1 VVTGNGEPDGDV
13 EAYVEL
19 VRRTALSVASRR
31 RPARC
36 IVLCG
41 LLVIVGLSGCRAS
54 RIASHPSTPSGTTAL
69 PSPTPAE
76 TSGDVITNRVF
87 GTLPPTTGPPV
98 ITVLPGAADT
108 ALARTA
114 IAGQFFAS
122 GGPVSVGG
130 LRLATAGNTLV
141 ATDLKTGH
149 QAWSFSD
156 AGEPDLLEFAVGGG
170 VVAIGVGHVVGG
182 AMMYA
187 ATEHLDVVDLATG
200 TELWRSTVPGDVQS
214 PALVAMPGL
223 VVFESTGHAIAV
235 HARTGVLAWS
245 TVPAAGCI
253 TGSSPAG
260 SVGLAADADVL
271 AATLSCASTNTVA
284 ERLDLTTGKA
294 RWVTPQYPGGLTQLL
309 AVPVNTDVVV
319 IPEMG
324 NGSYLEG
331 PIRKWTPPGVDENNV
346 GGAVYTVLDVATGVP
361 RWTETLAPIY
371 GAGAFGDNAGS
382 VCFIASHTFEC
393 RAPKDGALVRV
404 GGPAS

>member
-1 VVTGNGEPDGDV
+1 MVARNVEAAGDV
-13 EAYVEL
+13 EAHVEV
-19 VRRTALSVASRR
+19 VRRTALSIASRR
-31 RPARC
+31 RTVRR

-41 LLVIVGLSGCRAS
+41 LLVTGGLSGCRAHGT
-54 RIASHPSTPSGTTAL
+54 ASHPSVPSGAAAL

-76 TSGDVITNRVF
+76 TSGDVLGNRVI

-98 ITVLPGAADT
+98 IMVLPGAADA
-108 ALARTA
+108 ALAKTA
-114 IAGQFFAS
+114 APGQFFAS
-122 GGPVSVGG
+122 GGPVSVGD
-130 LRLATAGNTLV
+130 LRLATTGNSLV
-141 ATDLKTGH
+141 ATDLTTG
-149 QAWSFSD
+149 ARLWSFYD
-156 AGEPDLLEFAVGGG
+156 NEEPDLLEFAVGGG
-170 VVAIGVGHVVGG
+170 VVAIGVGHEVGG
-182 AMMYA
+182 AMVYA

-200 TELWRSTVPGDVQS
+200 VELWRSTVPGDVQS

-223 VVFESTGHAIAV
+223 VVFESTGHVIAV

-245 TVPAAGCI
+245 TVPAAGCS
-253 TGSSPAG
+253 TGSQPVG

-271 AATLSCASTNTVA
+271 AATLSCASSYTVA

-294 RWVTPQYPGGLTQLL
+294 MWTTPQYPGGLTQLL
-309 AVPVNTDVVV
+309 SVPVNTDLVV

-324 NGSYLEG
+324 NGTYLEG

-346 GGAVYTVLDVATGVP
+346 AGAVYTVLDVATGAP

-371 GAGAFGDNAGS
+371 GAGAFGDSAGS

-393 RAPKDGALVRV
+393 RSPKAGALVRV